1 MGISGRGGKKN
12 IHLPTISLSSRLRQ
26 KELGP
31 GGSSFGVGGKMI
43 VRFVVVEP
51 ESKKGS
57 HTVRL
62 PLLVGRTRE
71 AKFRIQHERVSR
83 RHCQFTVE
91 DGVVFVRDLGSTNG
105 THLEGTVVPVD
116 HPLRVPPGALVRV
129 GSIGFLVEYDR
140 FAETPTVEL
149 RANDLAAAET
159 LGPGGDDRSDIDIR
173 FEDDAPQAPVEAAPV
188 DSAGAAP
195 LRGLPSSDEK
205 TDDDD
210 EGDELRRLLEGLR

>member
-1 MGISGRGGKKN
+1 
-12 IHLPTISLSSRLRQ
+12 
-26 KELGP
+26 
-31 GGSSFGVGGKMI
+31 MI

-57 HTVRL
+57 YTVRL
-62 PLLVGRTRE
+62 PLLVGRNRE

-149 RANDLAAAET
+149 RANDLAAAEA

-173 FEDDAPQAPVEAAPV
+173 FEDDAPQAPIEAAPV
-188 DSAGAAP
+188 DSASAAAP
-195 LRGLPSSDEK
+195 SLRLPSSDDRN
-205 TDDDD
+205 DDD
-210 EGDELRRLLEGLR
+210 GDELRRLLEGLR

>member
-1 MGISGRGGKKN
+1 
-12 IHLPTISLSSRLRQ
+12 
-26 KELGP
+26 
-31 GGSSFGVGGKMI
+31 MI
-43 VRFVVVEP
+43 VRFLVVEP
-51 ESKKGS
+51 ESKKGC

-62 PLLVGRTRE
+62 PLLVGRSRE
-71 AKFRIQHERVSR
+71 AKFRIQQERVSR

-149 RANDLAAAET
+149 RAHDLAGSET
-159 LGPGGDDRSDIDIR
+159 LGPGGDVHSDVDIR
-173 FEDDAPQAPVEAAPV
+173 FEDDGPPAAHDAASVDPPPGGLAPPPGVAP
-188 DSAGAAP
+188 SADEV
-195 LRGLPSSDEK
+195 SS
-205 TDDDD
+205 DDDD
-210 EGDELRRLLEGLR
+210 DELRRLLEGLR

>member
-1 MGISGRGGKKN
+1 
-12 IHLPTISLSSRLRQ
+12 
-26 KELGP
+26 
-31 GGSSFGVGGKMI
+31 MI

-62 PLLVGRTRE
+62 PLLVGRSRE
-71 AKFRIQHERVSR
+71 AKLRIQHERVSR

-116 HPLRVPPGALVRV
+116 QPLRVPPGALVRV

-149 RANDLAAAET
+149 RANDHTAAET
-159 LGPGGDDRSDIDIR
+159 LGPGGDDRPDIDIR
-173 FEDDAPQAPVEAAPV
+173 FEDAAPQAAIEAAPV
-188 DSAGAAP
+188 GSAGGAEP
-195 LRGLPSSDEK
+195 SPRLPSSDDRNDGE
-205 TDDDD
+205 D
-210 EGDELRRLLEGLR
+210 GDELRRLLEGLR

>member
-1 MGISGRGGKKN
+1 
-12 IHLPTISLSSRLRQ
+12 
-26 KELGP
+26 
-31 GGSSFGVGGKMI
+31 MI
-43 VRFVVVEP
+43 VRFVIVEP

-62 PLLVGRTRE
+62 PLLVGRSRE
-71 AKFRIQHERVSR
+71 AKFRIQQERVSR

-116 HPLRVPPGALVRV
+116 HPLRVPPGALVRI

-149 RANDLAAAET
+149 RVNDLTAAET
-159 LGPGGDDRSDIDIR
+159 LGPGGDDRADIDIR
-173 FEDDAPQAPVEAAPV
+173 FDDDDPRGPVVAAPV
-188 DSAGAAP
+188 DSAAAAP
-195 LRGLPSSDEK
+195 LRGIPSSEDK
-205 TDDDD
+205 NDDD
-210 EGDELRRLLEGLR
+210 EDELRRLLEGLR

>member
-1 MGISGRGGKKN
+1 
-12 IHLPTISLSSRLRQ
+12 
-26 KELGP
+26 
-31 GGSSFGVGGKMI
+31 MI

-62 PLLVGRTRE
+62 PLLVGRSRE
-71 AKFRIQHERVSR
+71 AKFRIQQERVSR

-105 THLEGTVVPVD
+105 THLEGTLVPVD
-116 HPLRVPPGALVRV
+116 HPIRVPPGALVRV

-149 RANDLAAAET
+149 RAIDLAAAET
-159 LGPGGDDRSDIDIR
+159 LGPEGDDRSDIDIR
-173 FEDDAPQAPVEAAPV
+173 FEDDAPEAPVEAAPG
-188 DSAGAAP
+188 DSAAAAP
-195 LRGLPSSDEK
+195 PLGLPSSDDK

-210 EGDELRRLLEGLR
+210 EEDELRRLLEGLR

>member
-1 MGISGRGGKKN
+1 
-12 IHLPTISLSSRLRQ
+12 
-26 KELGP
+26 
-31 GGSSFGVGGKMI
+31 MI
-43 VRFVVVEP
+43 VRYVVVEP

-116 HPLRVPPGALVRV
+116 HPLRVPPGALIRV

-149 RANDLAAAET
+149 RVNDLAAAET
-159 LGPGGDDRSDIDIR
+159 LGPGGDDRSEIDIR
-173 FEDDAPQAPVEAAPV
+173 FEDDAPQASIEAAPV
-188 DSAGAAP
+188 DSAGSAAP
-195 LRGLPSSDEK
+195 SHGLPSSDAK
-205 TDDDD
+205 KDDD

>member
-1 MGISGRGGKKN
+1 
-12 IHLPTISLSSRLRQ
+12 
-26 KELGP
+26 
-31 GGSSFGVGGKMI
+31 MI

-57 HTVRL
+57 HMVRL
-62 PLLVGRTRE
+62 PLLVGRSRE
-71 AKFRIQHERVSR
+71 SKFRIQQERVSR

-116 HPLRVPPGALVRV
+116 HPIRVPPGALVRV

-149 RANDLAAAET
+149 RVNVLAGAET
-159 LGPGGDDRSDIDIR
+159 LGPGGDDCCDIDIR
-173 FEDDAPQAPVEAAPV
+173 FEDEAPQAPVEAAPV
-188 DSAGAAP
+188 DSAAAAP
-195 LRGLPSSDEK
+195 LSGIPSSDAK

-210 EGDELRRLLEGLR
+210 EDELRRLLEGLR

>member
-1 MGISGRGGKKN
+1 
-12 IHLPTISLSSRLRQ
+12 
-26 KELGP
+26 
-31 GGSSFGVGGKMI
+31 MI

-116 HPLRVPPGALVRV
+116 HPLRVPPGALIRV

-149 RANDLAAAET
+149 RVNDLAAAET
-159 LGPGGDDRSDIDIR
+159 LGPGGDDRSEIDIR
-173 FEDDAPQAPVEAAPV
+173 FEDDAPQASIEAAPV
-188 DSAGAAP
+188 DSAGSAAP
-195 LRGLPSSDEK
+195 SPGLPSSDAK
-205 TDDDD
+205 KDDD